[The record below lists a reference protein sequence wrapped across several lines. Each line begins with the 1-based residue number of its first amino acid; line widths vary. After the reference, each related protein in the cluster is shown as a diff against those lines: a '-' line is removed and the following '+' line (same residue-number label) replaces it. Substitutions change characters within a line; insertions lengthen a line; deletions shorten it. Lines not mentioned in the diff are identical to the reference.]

1 MLATAWLAITVL
13 AAGGDTTRGPVRAVP
28 EVDLARYAGRWFEI
42 ARLPNSFQKDCA
54 GETTAEYVL
63 LPDRQIR
70 VVNSCVRPDG
80 SVNRAEGR
88 ARLAKADGPAS
99 RLKVRFAPGFLSFL
113 PMVWGDYWILDLTDD
128 YGAVLVGEPSR
139 KYLWILSRSR
149 ELDDV
154 TYRRMVRTAVSQGF
168 DVTRLLRS
176 PGAAGALTRR
186 EPARQ

>member
-13 AAGGDTTRGPVRAVP
+13 AAGGDTTRGPVRAVA
-28 EVDLARYAGRWFEI
+28 EVDLERYAGRWFEI
-42 ARLPNSFQKDCA
+42 ARLPNSFQKDCVA
-54 GETTAEYVL
+54 GETTADYAL

-80 SVNRAEGR
+80 SINRAEGR
-88 ARLAKADGPAS
+88 ARLAKGDGPTS
-99 RLKVRFAPGFLSFL
+99 KLKVRFAPGFLAFL
-113 PMVWGDYWILDLTDD
+113 PLVWGDYWILDLTDD

-139 KYLWILSRSR
+139 KYLWILARSP

-154 TYRRMVRTAVSQGF
+154 TYRRLVSTAVAQGF

-176 PGAAGALTRR
+176 PAAGAQTREVVR
-186 EPARQ
+186 